1 MSVTIFKSLPM
12 GCLTYPS
19 SIFTPKTPSS
29 FVLSIPS
36 KPIKLRV
43 SFSLSSSFSLS
54 KKLPSFPLFVAQ
66 QGKESTIFID
76 EEVEQEE
83 KAIWESEVEDI
94 EANYE
99 PEGNDE
105 AEALD
110 SEGGFVE
117 EEEESGPQLNEE
129 AKVFVGNLPYEIDSQ
144 KLAEIFNEAGVVDAA
159 EIIYNRE
166 TDRSRGFGFVTMNT
180 VEEAEKAVEMF
191 DRYEV
196 EGRLLTV
203 NKASPRG
210 SPPPRPRRFSEP
222 AFRIYVGNLPWEVD
236 GAQLEQL
243 FSEHGRVVDARVV
256 SDRKSGQSR
265 GFGFVTMS
273 SETELNDAI
282 AALDGQVLSGRSIRV
297 SVAEERSR
305 RSSF

>member
-1 MSVTIFKSLPM
+1 M
-12 GCLTYPS
+12 GCLTSPS
-19 SIFTPKTPSS
+19 YIFTRKTPSS
-29 FVLSIPS
+29 FLLLIPS
-36 KPIKLRV
+36 KHIKPHL
-43 SFSLSSSFSLS
+43 SFSLSSSLSLS
-54 KKLPSFPLFVAQ
+54 KKLLPFPLFVAQ
-66 QGKESTIFID
+66 QGQESTIFID
-76 EEVEQEE
+76 QEVEQEE
-83 KAIWESEVEDI
+83 EAIWGTEEVEDI

-99 PEGNDE
+99 PEGNDG
-105 AEALD
+105 AEELH
-110 SEGGFVE
+110 SEGGFLE
-117 EEEESGPQLNEE
+117 EEEESGPQLNED

-144 KLAEIFNEAGVVDAA
+144 RLAEIFNEAGVVDAA

-166 TDRSRGFGFVTMNT
+166 TDQSRGFGFVTMNT

-210 SPPPRPRRFSEP
+210 SQPPRPRRFSEP

-236 GAQLEQL
+236 GAELEQL
-243 FSEHGRVVDARVV
+243 FSEHGKVVDARVI
-256 SDRKSGQSR
+256 SERESGRSR

-273 SETELNDAI
+273 SEIELNDAI
-282 AALDGQVLSGRSIRV
+282 AALDGQVLNGRSIRV
-297 SVAEERSR
+297 SVAEDRSR